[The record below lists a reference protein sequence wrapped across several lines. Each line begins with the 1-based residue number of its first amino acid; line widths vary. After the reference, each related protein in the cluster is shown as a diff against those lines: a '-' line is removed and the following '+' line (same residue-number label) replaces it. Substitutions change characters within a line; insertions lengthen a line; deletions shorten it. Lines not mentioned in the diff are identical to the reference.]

1 MAKWQSYVLP
11 VMPKKLPNRQN
22 SAISIKS
29 LRPNKTTTKLK
40 TMKDYILVRNKIPV
54 EPEDVIYSAES
65 VVDLFNDGFYLGD
78 DEQFI
83 EYQPATNQE
92 GIK

>member
-1 MAKWQSYVLP
+1 
-11 VMPKKLPNRQN
+11 
-22 SAISIKS
+22 
-29 LRPNKTTTKLK
+29 
-40 TMKDYILVRNKIPV
+40 MKDYILVRNKIPV